1 MDDGWEMRGPGAFSI
16 INNPLSFINYK
27 GYAMS
32 DWPIGI
38 STGCF
43 YYMSFFDCIE
53 PICHGGFSIIEIA
66 SSRTHLDYHDKK
78 SMMKASHA
86 LERLGMEAYSF
97 HAPFREEIDVTS
109 LDPEGRAYAKREI
122 NVAAEAAAIL
132 GVRYF
137 VFHPG
142 PEKSYQPSA
151 EERFQRM
158 NNAAEVINHVCEHCH
173 KLGIGMV
180 LENMLPHLF
189 FGNMRDMLWII
200 GAIESPLVGAC
211 LDTGHA
217 NISGDV
223 YRILYKLSGH
233 LQFLHAND
241 NHGRNDDHLP
251 PGQGKIDWH
260 KLVRE
265 LNEVDFQGA
274 LILELMGQPAK
285 DPLVVLQ
292 EARQSARYLRGL
304 ARRLSVS
311 TPPTAFKAAPQ

>member
-1 MDDGWEMRGPGAFSI
+1 
-16 INNPLSFINYK
+16 
-27 GYAMS
+27 MS

-43 YYMSFFDCIE
+43 YFTNFFDCIE

-66 SSRTHLDYHDKK
+66 SSKTHLDYHDTK
-78 SMMKASHA
+78 SMIKASHT
-86 LERLGMEAYSF
+86 LERLGLEAYSF

-122 NVAAEAAAIL
+122 TAAAEAAAIL

-142 PEKSYQPSA
+142 PEKSYQPSP
-151 EERFQRM
+151 EERVQRM
-158 NNAAEVINHVCEHCH
+158 ENAAGVINDICEYCR
-173 KLGIGMV
+173 KLGIGIV

-200 GAIESPLVGAC
+200 GAIESPLVGTC

-217 NISGDV
+217 FISGDI
-223 YRILYKLSGH
+223 YRVMYKLSGH
-233 LQFLHAND
+233 LQFLHVND
-241 NHGRNDDHLP
+241 NNGRDDDHLP
-251 PGQGKIDWH
+251 PGKGSIDWH

-265 LNEVDFQGA
+265 LNDVDFQGA
-274 LILELMGQPAK
+274 LILELMGQPEK

-292 EARQSARYLRGL
+292 EARQSGRFLRGI
-304 ARRLSVS
+304 ARRLSMS
-311 TPPTAFKAAPQ
+311 MPPTATRAAPKETKQ

>member
-1 MDDGWEMRGPGAFSI
+1 
-16 INNPLSFINYK
+16 
-27 GYAMS
+27 MS

-43 YYMSFFDCIE
+43 YFTNFFDCIE

-66 SSRTHLDYHDKK
+66 SSKTHLDYHDTK
-78 SMMKASHA
+78 SMIRASHT

-122 NVAAEAAAIL
+122 TAAAEAAAIL

-142 PEKSYQPSA
+142 PEKSYQPSP
-151 EERFQRM
+151 EERVRRM
-158 NNAAEVINHVCEHCH
+158 ENAAEVINEICEHCR
-173 KLGIGMV
+173 KLGIGIV

-200 GAIESPLVGAC
+200 GAIESPLVGTC

-217 NISGDV
+217 FISGDI

-233 LQFLHAND
+233 LLFLHVND
-241 NHGRNDDHLP
+241 NNGRDDDHLP
-251 PGQGKIDWH
+251 PGEGKIDWH

-274 LILELMGQPAK
+274 LILELMGQPTK
-285 DPLVVLQ
+285 DPLTVLQ
-292 EARQSARYLRGL
+292 EARQSGRFLRGI
-304 ARRLSVS
+304 ARRLSLS
-311 TPPTAFKAAPQ
+311 MPPTATKAAPKETKQ